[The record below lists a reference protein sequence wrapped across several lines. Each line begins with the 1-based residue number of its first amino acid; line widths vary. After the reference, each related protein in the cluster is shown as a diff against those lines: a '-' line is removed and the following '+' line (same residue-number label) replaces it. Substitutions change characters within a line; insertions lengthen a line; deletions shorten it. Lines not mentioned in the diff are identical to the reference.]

1 MQGPETGDLGTSR
14 GRERVTGSGC
24 HWRARGSNRGC
35 RVPVVRVGYASD
47 GGNLPFAC
55 DRRVTVRV
63 VWRHESGTY
72 VCTLGGNSEYIVMF
86 EDVVGDEVGCFG
98 GDCAGGCDRLRHP
111 PR

>member
-1 MQGPETGDLGTSR
+1 MAEGDWEGA
-14 GRERVTGSGC
+14 GVTGEHAGPIGDAASRLC
-24 HWRARGSNRGC
+24 VSVT
-35 RVPVVRVGYASD
+35 RVR

-63 VWRHESGTY
+63 VWRHEGGTY